1 METQSE
7 GTGRIVDTLRNQDKV
22 LKESFA
28 LYKGRSLDFLD
39 SNLTGEVTE
48 ILNTEMTETTTK
60 KAYADNALK
69 LSTGKGIHHEWE
81 ADISEDDM
89 MRIGSYHID
98 LSRMHKISFTTVI
111 ITAKA
116 PRTTEYVSPS
126 MAFKPKIINLKDRDA
141 DKTLAEIDRKLKA
154 GKHREINELEIIYLP
169 LYSSASGKTTADL
182 LDLAIKLT
190 PQVVKDDKKKQEK
203 LQDLLILL
211 TGSFVSE
218 SELNKVM
225 EANMRILE
233 DTTGYRLIEARG
245 RTQGRNQREIEIAQN
260 MLRDGDD
267 YNKIARNTGLEMEKI
282 DELAKELLITV

>member
-1 METQSE
+1 MDSQRKSA
-7 GTGRIVDTLRNQDKV
+7 GRIIDTLHNQDKV
-22 LKESFA
+22 LKESFT

-39 SNLTGEVTE
+39 SHLTGEVTE

-98 LSRMHKISFTTVI
+98 LSRMHKISFTTII

-126 MAFKPKIINLKDRDA
+126 MTFTPKIINLKDRDA
-141 DKTLAEIDRKLKA
+141 DKALTEIDRKLNA
-154 GKHREINELEIIYLP
+154 GKHDEINELEIIYLP
-169 LYSSASGKTTADL
+169 LYSSKSGKTTTDL
-182 LDLAIKLT
+182 LDHAIKLT
-190 PQVVKDDKKKQEK
+190 PQIVKGDKKKQEK

-211 TGSFVSE
+211 TGSFINKN
-218 SELNKVM
+218 ELNKVM

-233 DTTGYRLIEARG
+233 DTTGYRLIEDRG
-245 RTQGRNQREIEIAQN
+245 RNKREIEIAQN

-267 YNKIARNTGLEMEKI
+267 YAKVARNTGLSMEKI
-282 DELAKELLITV
+282 DELAKELFVNV

>member
-7 GTGRIVDTLRNQDKV
+7 STGRIVDTLRNQDKV

-39 SNLTGEVTE
+39 SDLTGEVTE

-126 MAFKPKIINLKDRDA
+126 MTFKPKIINLKDRDA
-141 DKTLAEIDRKLKA
+141 DKALAEIDRRLKA
-154 GKHREINELEIIYLP
+154 GKHDEINELEIIYLP

-190 PQVVKDDKKKQEK
+190 PQVVKDDRKKQEK

-218 SELNKVM
+218 SELSKVM

-233 DTTGYRLIEARG
+233 DTTGFRLIEARG
-245 RTQGRNQREIEIAQN
+245 MNQKAIEIAQN
-260 MLRDGDD
+260 MLRAGED
-267 YNKIARNTGLEMEKI
+267 YAKIVQFTGLNMERVE
-282 DELAKELLITV
+282 ELAKEILVNA